1 LVRRAS
7 RSAPSNT
14 SSGIETAVFI
24 PIV

>member
-14 SSGIETAVFI
+14 SSGIDTAVFI
-24 PIV
+24 PPV